1 MKEAL
6 TYIINSLVDK
16 PGDFTLDSSEKD
28 NNIRFKVSLSDSDR
42 GRIIGKEGR
51 VVKSIRNF
59 LQVAAQKTGSK
70 VFIDIV

>member
-16 PGDFTLDSSEKD
+16 PEDFTLDSSEKD
-28 NNIRFKVSLSDSDR
+28 NNIRFKISLSDSDR

-59 LQVAAQKTGSK
+59 LQVVAQKTGCK

>member
-6 TYIINSLVDK
+6 TYIVGSLVEKSDK
-16 PGDFTLDSSEKD
+16 VNLDSYED
-28 NNIRFKVSLSDSDR
+28 ANVIRFKINLSPSDR

-51 VVKSIRNF
+51 VIKSIRNF
-59 LQVAAQKTGSK
+59 LQSVAQKTGKK